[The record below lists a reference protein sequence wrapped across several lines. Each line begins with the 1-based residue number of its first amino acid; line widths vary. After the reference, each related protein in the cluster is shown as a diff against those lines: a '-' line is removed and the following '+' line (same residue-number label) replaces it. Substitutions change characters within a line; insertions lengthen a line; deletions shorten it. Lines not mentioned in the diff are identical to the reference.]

1 MKILSAVATITPP
14 NGPSKTGGPS
24 GKGRGN
30 NPARTLQE

>member
-14 NGPSKTGGPS
+14 NGPSKTRERS
-24 GKGRGN
+24 GKRRGN